1 MSTPEKITELLKNYV
16 SHSKEII
23 AAAIIDPEG
32 LVIGSKMD
40 ESMDED
46 VVGAVSAS
54 FGMASERIKREFSVT
69 GHYGAQ
75 IETEQGLFLFTQCG
89 KNVLVTLASE
99 DAESSD
105 ILPYS
110 YIVAEKAA
118 QILDLEK
125 RDISVEL
132 PELEKLEPTRFTFKL
147 IMIGDGAV
155 GKTSLVRQF
164 VEHKFDSDYIS
175 TIGVNIM
182 TKSYNLFENV
192 EIKFSIFDVA
202 GQKYFRKVRK
212 NYYRGTQAI
221 LFVFDVSR
229 KETFENITDWV
240 KDVESE
246 LGDLKKQKIKCLLI
260 GNKIDLPDRQVKMM
274 EAKKLGDSLGFNFM
288 LTSAKD
294 GTNVN
299 KAFGRIATKL
309 AVDNLLV

>member
-1 MSTPEKITELLKNYV
+1 MSTPELLTELLRNYV
-16 SHSKEII
+16 AHSKEII
-23 AAAIIDPEG
+23 ASAIIDPQG
-32 LVIGSKMD
+32 LVISSKMD

-54 FGMASERIKREFSVT
+54 FGTASERIKREFSVS

-99 DAESSD
+99 EAESSH

-118 QILDLEK
+118 QILDLER
-125 RDISVEL
+125 RDISVTL
-132 PELEKLEPTRFTFKL
+132 PDLEKIEPTRFTFKL
-147 IMIGDGAV
+147 IMIGDGSV

-164 VEHKFDSDYIS
+164 VENKFDSDYIS

-182 TKSYNLFENV
+182 TKSYKLFENV

-229 KETFENITDWV
+229 PETFENITTWV
-240 KDVESE
+240 KDVETE
-246 LGDLKKQKIKCLLI
+246 LGDLKEKKIKCLLI
-260 GNKIDLPDRQVKMM
+260 GNKIDLPERKVRMM
-274 EAKKLGDSLGFNFM
+274 EAQKLGDSLGFSFM

-294 GTNVN
+294 GTNVS

-309 AVDNLLV
+309 AVDNLLI